1 MSSSSSSSWQDRRFM
16 WQTGRE
22 VHEGRRMSG
31 SSGSDKTADSP
42 VLTNA
47 TPAAAAAAAA
57 AAAVGTTPALPDYP
71 VVDKKVLSNP
81 DAWGGD
87 RRFMGMGGKE
97 VHEPA
102 RRMSGSSANK
112 PAELPKAS
120 SPPATGSGG
129 GIAAA
134 IAGRRRSSA
143 SNQGGIFSGLMA
155 NRGVHSER
163 RQSWED
169 MKKPEGFGGFLSG
182 LVNTKPA
189 EEKK

>member
-1 MSSSSSSSWQDRRFM
+1 MSSPPSSSWQDRRFM
-16 WQTGRE
+16 WPAGRE
-22 VHEGRRMSG
+22 VHEGSVRRMSG
-31 SSGSDKTADSP
+31 SSGSDKTAESP
-42 VLTNA
+42 VLNNA
-47 TPAAAAAAAA
+47 TPATDA
-57 AAAVGTTPALPDYP
+57 GPPALPDYP
-71 VVDKKVLSNP
+71 LVEKKVLSNP

-87 RRFMGMGGKE
+87 RRFIGRIGRE

-102 RRMSGSSANK
+102 RRLSGSSASK
-112 PAELPKAS
+112 PADVPKAS
-120 SPPATGSGG
+120 SPPATSSGG

-155 NRGVHSER
+155 NRDAHSER
-163 RQSWED
+163 RQGWED
-169 MKKPEGFGGFLSG
+169 MKKPEGFSAFMSG

>member
-1 MSSSSSSSWQDRRFM
+1 MSSSSSSSSWQDRRFM
-16 WQTGRE
+16 FPAGRE
-22 VHEGRRMSG
+22 VHEGSAARRMSG

-42 VLTNA
+42 ILTNA
-47 TPAAAAAAAA
+47 TPSAAAAAAAGA
-57 AAAVGTTPALPDYP
+57 TPALPDYP

-87 RRFMGMGGKE
+87 RRFMGMGARE
-97 VHEPA
+97 VHVPA
-102 RRMSGSSANK
+102 RRLSGSGANK
-112 PAELPKAS
+112 PAEVPKAS
-120 SPPATGSGG
+120 SPPATSSGG
-129 GIAAA
+129 GVAAA

-155 NRGVHSER
+155 NRTAHSER

-169 MKKPEGFGGFLSG
+169 MKKPEGFSGFLSG

-189 EEKK
+189 DEKK

>member
-16 WQTGRE
+16 FPAGRE
-22 VHEGRRMSG
+22 VHESTARRLSG

-42 VLTNA
+42 ILTNA

-57 AAAVGTTPALPDYP
+57 AGATPALPDYP
-71 VVDKKVLSNP
+71 VVERKVLSNP

-87 RRFMGMGGKE
+87 RRFMGMAGKE
-97 VHEPA
+97 VHEPS
-102 RRMSGSSANK
+102 RRLSGSSAAK
-112 PAELPKAS
+112 PADVLPKAS
-120 SPPATGSGG
+120 SPPATSSGG

-155 NRGVHSER
+155 NRDVHADR

-169 MKKPEGFGGFLSG
+169 MKKPEGFSGFLSG

-189 EEKK
+189 DKK